1 MLTKGDNNQV
11 HDRGLYNRGQHWL
24 KEEDVVGRTKLFLP
38 YLGMVT
44 ILLNDY
50 PSLKYVMIGIM
61 GILVL
66 SSKEQQ

>member
-1 MLTKGDNNQV
+1 
-11 HDRGLYNRGQHWL
+11 
-24 KEEDVVGRTKLFLP
+24 
-38 YLGMVT
+38 MVT